1 MTTTPELLTLRV
13 KSATWEAQGVLAFEL
28 VPMDATT
35 ALPPFE
41 AGAHINLYLGG
52 NLVRSYSLHNLQTE
66 RHRYVIGVNL
76 DAKSRG
82 GSRLMH
88 QVLRVGET
96 LQVTHPANN
105 FHLHEDEAYTV
116 LIAGGIG
123 VTPLLG
129 MARRLTQIG
138 RPWQMIYAARSRAS
152 AAFVDTLQ
160 ALAAQAGTTLHL
172 HFDDEHGGKPL
183 DLAGTLAALPADIQ
197 KSGHAYCCGPLPML
211 AAFEAATT
219 ARPREQVHLEYFSA
233 PEAAAVEGG
242 FVVELARSKR
252 TVTIHSGNTILE
264 ALLDIGIEPPFSCQ
278 QGICGTCEVRVLEGI
293 PDHRDLVLSDA
304 EKNDNDR
311 MMICCSGSKSPKL
324 VLDL

>member
-1 MTTTPELLTLRV
+1 MTTTPDLLTLRV

-28 VPMDATT
+28 VPLNSATP
-35 ALPPFE
+35 LPPFE

-52 NLVRSYSLHNLQTE
+52 SLARSYSLHNLQSE

-82 GSRLMH
+82 GSRHMH

-96 LQVTHPANN
+96 LKVTHPANN
-105 FHLHEDEAYTV
+105 FRLKEDAAHSV

-123 VTPLLG
+123 VTPILG
-129 MARRLTQIG
+129 MARRLTELAK
-138 RPWQMIYAARSRAS
+138 PWQVIYAARSRAN
-152 AAFVDTLQ
+152 AAFVEQLQ
-160 ALAAQAGTTLHL
+160 TLAAQAGAKLHL
-172 HFDDEHGGKPL
+172 HFDDEQGGKPL
-183 DLAGTLAALPADIQ
+183 DMVATVGALA
-197 KSGHAYCCGPLPML
+197 SRSHAYCCGPLPML
-211 AAFEAATT
+211 AAFEAAT
-219 ARPREQVHLEYFSA
+219 AAWPREQVHLEYFSA

-242 FVVELARSKR
+242 FTVELARSKR
-252 TVTIHSGNTILE
+252 TVTISSGNTILE

-311 MMICCSGSKSPKL
+311 MMICCSGSKTPKL